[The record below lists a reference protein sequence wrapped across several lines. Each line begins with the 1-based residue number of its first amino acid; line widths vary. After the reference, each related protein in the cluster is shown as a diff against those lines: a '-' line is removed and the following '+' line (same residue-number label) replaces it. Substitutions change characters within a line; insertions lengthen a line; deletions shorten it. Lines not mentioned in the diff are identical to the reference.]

1 MNMAKGLVFGMYS
14 QLILLMEI
22 SAMVIMVKW
31 FRDPIHPAQSSP
43 TFRLECSNLLEAVQ

>member
-1 MNMAKGLVFGMYS
+1 MKMAKGLVFGMYS

-31 FRDPIHPAQSSP
+31 PVIPIINIKKM
-43 TFRLECSNLLEAVQ
+43 FNY